1 MKAYKFVFMTLVS
14 VSLVSALNAADLAK
28 KGPMS
33 FEDYDSDKNGF
44 ISESEFYDLRT
55 KRMNLKAQQGMPMR
69 NAGNAPAFEEFDTN
83 GDKQLT
89 KIELLEGQM
98 KNMSN
103 KKSQK
108 GMNQGKGMGQGQGM
122 GKGMNNS
129 N

>member
-1 MKAYKFVFMTLVS
+1 MKAYKLVIMTLVS
-14 VSLVSALNAADLAK
+14 GSLVAALGATDFTK

-33 FEDYDSDKNGF
+33 FEAYDSDKNGF
-44 ISESEFYDLRT
+44 ISKTEFYDLRD
-55 KRMNLKAQQGMPMR
+55 KRMNAKAKQGMPMR
-69 NAGNAPAFEEFDTN
+69 NAANAPTFEQFDTD

-89 KIELLEGQM
+89 KMELLEGQM
-98 KNMSN
+98 KHMSE

-108 GMNQGKGMGQGQGM
+108 GMNQGKGMGQGM